1 MSNITED
8 FENAKKAVNDL
19 KASKRTDF
27 QETEQL
33 IINLKKEVRNDLM
46 PKIEQEDKRL
56 KEIASK
62 LDAHIKIAFESFNT
76 LDEIINYLESAF
88 QRGKKDKAY
97 GRALI
102 LLEENPMIEK
112 AKIYFSDKEQNG
124 KFIGIILNKLIELSD
139 EIMPEEY
146 TELLK
151 VEKSF
156 FEVKYSN
163 L

>member
-8 FENAKKAVNDL
+8 FENAKKAVKDL

-62 LDAHIKIAFESFNT
+62 LDAHIKTAFESFNT

-102 LLEENPMIEK
+102 LL
-112 AKIYFSDKEQNG
+112 
-124 KFIGIILNKLIELSD
+124 
-139 EIMPEEY
+139 
-146 TELLK
+146 
-151 VEKSF
+151 
-156 FEVKYSN
+156 
-163 L
+163 

>member
-46 PKIEQEDKRL
+46 PKIKQEDKRL
-56 KEIASK
+56 KENKIK
-62 LDAHIKIAFESFNT
+62 LKEKNKKAIETLKQKKKDKKIKEITRKIDAHIKIEFELFKK

-88 QRGKKDKAY
+88 QSGKKDKAY

-112 AKIYFSDKEQNG
+112 AKTYFSGKEQNG
-124 KFIGIILNKLIELSD
+124 KFIGII
-139 EIMPEEY
+139 
-146 TELLK
+146 
-151 VEKSF
+151 
-156 FEVKYSN
+156 
-163 L
+163 

>member
-1 MSNITED
+1 
-8 FENAKKAVNDL
+8 
-19 KASKRTDF
+19 
-27 QETEQL
+27 
-33 IINLKKEVRNDLM
+33 
-46 PKIEQEDKRL
+46 
-56 KEIASK
+56 
-62 LDAHIKIAFESFNT
+62 
-76 LDEIINYLESAF
+76 
-88 QRGKKDKAY
+88 
-97 GRALI
+97 
-102 LLEENPMIEK
+102 MIEK